1 MNHHQRHFPAYRA
14 FRVNFHIK
22 ITLEEFPCVVCDVN
36 SKAAVNPGCHSAN
49 EKDKTSHQRAGAG
62 WAEAAAPAGAV
73 GCAVGTAALQCN
85 MCK

>member
-14 FRVNFHIK
+14 SRVNFHIK

-49 EKDKTSHQRAGAG
+49 EKDKTSHQRAAARGSGLGRGRGARG
-62 WAEAAAPAGAV
+62 SRGVCGGDSGASV
-73 GCAVGTAALQCN
+73 
-85 MCK
+85 